1 MENVVPGALQRLR
14 AADIIRMAG
23 LNSASLG
30 QEYNRTATIRDT
42 QRQGMRLRGKVDVS
56 QTDTLAALD
65 DHEAATSKD
74 ASASSSFSV
83 EVEIINSASW
93 ISSCSCDGQ
102 GSLLCAH
109 GAALLYYWLA
119 QPALFT
125 PLPVP
130 DEADTIDDTFSSLST
145 AAVAPP
151 RRVPERLPV
160 REASSLE
167 RILPQ
172 NRALPTN
179 TVSVRYSPDLVTIL
193 GQLSLS
199 ELRGIAREY
208 NLLTNGV
215 SKPQLAEMIFEA
227 IKQPEGVRRV
237 AATLEKSQ
245 RQLLAALSLAGG
257 IISDD
262 DVHGLFE
269 RFGLGQP
276 AQLQQALLALQRK
289 ALLFHVNAPTSEI
302 PLRMTYTSN
311 LSSIDWFVP
320 VEVRSA
326 LRVLVP
332 VTPFDVFQEDEKY
345 GLSQVQ
351 AAQSYRIL
359 SDLLQVARALD
370 GVELAVSDPWSSARA
385 VETSL
390 PASVASSS
398 SPDHAARILAS
409 ANLPSDA
416 LLDALQKKV
425 PFTRS
430 FARFAVCV
438 LVLAGIVQKPERDIS
453 YLRTLPNAAHL
464 LLGSVHA
471 DVLYDLFQLWL
482 QSGSTAELFALLEEG
497 IQLRY
502 RMSSQNI
509 PMLRASEIS
518 EENKEARQ
526 MLITLLAQS
535 PTQQWMSFAAFAR
548 FVYRLNP
555 LFLQRRQR
563 LLPTPHWW
571 LEAEPTKVL
580 KPVNLGDWQRAE
592 QIYLAQFITG
602 PLHWWGLC
610 EVALSAQGR
619 LLAFKL
625 TDMAVW
631 LLHSGPTDASISS
644 HPETVSTQA
653 PLQVVD
659 NEHVLVPC
667 AAQFWPTI
675 ELLETFAEVAGVT
688 QGHLHYRFT
697 PQALSDALSRG
708 HRPDRLLEILRA
720 LVETEKQEYSP
731 CEQLLSQLEH
741 WIASYGRVR
750 IYTGVTMLEVADT
763 TVMRELS
770 VTTALDEYVIRQLHP
785 TLLVVHKEA
794 VGRITEDL
802 KRRGQ
807 SPLIHDEELY
817 GPE

>member
-1 MENVVPGALQRLR
+1 MENVVPGVLQRLR

-23 LNSASLG
+23 LNAASLG
-30 QEYNRTATIRDT
+30 QEYNRTATIWDT

-56 QTDTLAALD
+56 HADTLTAALD
-65 DHEAATSKD
+65 DNDATTSDD
-74 ASASSSFSV
+74 AITNSSFSV
-83 EVEIINSASW
+83 EVEIISSAAW
-93 ISSCSCDGQ
+93 VNSCSCDGQ
-102 GSLLCAH
+102 GTLLCAH
-109 GAALLYYWLA
+109 CAALLYYWLA
-119 QPALFT
+119 HPALFT

-130 DEADTIDDTFSSLST
+130 AESEIIDDTFSPLAVT
-145 AAVAPP
+145 PPQRAAV
-151 RRVPERLPV
+151 
-160 REASSLE
+160 REDSTSE
-167 RILPQ
+167 SVLPQ
-172 NRALPTN
+172 NR
-179 TVSVRYSPDLVTIL
+179 TVPVSIDAIRYSPDLVNIL

-208 NLLTNGV
+208 NLLSNGV
-215 SKPQLAEMIFEA
+215 AKPQLAELIFET
-227 IKQPEGVRRV
+227 IKQPEAVRRV
-237 AATLEKSQ
+237 ATTLEKAQ

-269 RFGLGQP
+269 RFGLGQS

-289 ALLFHVNAPTSEI
+289 ALLFHVNGPISDI
-302 PLRMTYTSN
+302 PLRLTHNSN
-311 LSSIDWFVP
+311 LASIDWFVP

-332 VTPFDVFQEDEKY
+332 VTTFDVSQEDEKY
-345 GLSQVQ
+345 GRPQVQ
-351 AAQSYRIL
+351 SVQSYRIL
-359 SDLLQVARALD
+359 ADLLQVARALD
-370 GVELAVSDPWSSARA
+370 GVELQPSDPWSPLHT
-385 VETSL
+385 VETAF
-390 PASVASSS
+390 PAGIAGSSTGS
-398 SPDHAARILAS
+398 STKEHNARILTS
-409 ANLPSDA
+409 ANLPSEA
-416 LLDALQKKV
+416 LLDTVQKSV
-425 PFTRS
+425 PFTRA
-430 FARFAVCV
+430 FTRFAVCV
-438 LVLAGIVQKPERDIS
+438 LILSGIVQKPERDIS
-453 YLRTLPNAAHL
+453 SMRTIPNAAHL

-482 QSGSTAELFALLEEG
+482 PYVSTAELFALLEEG
-497 IQLRY
+497 LQIRY

-509 PMLRASEIS
+509 PMLRASEIG

-526 MLITLLAQS
+526 ILMTLFSQV
-535 PTQQWMSFAAFAR
+535 PTQQWMSFSAFAR

-563 LLPTPHWW
+563 LLPAPHWW
-571 LEAEPTKVL
+571 IEGEPNKVL
-580 KPVNLGDWQRAE
+580 RPAHLGDWQRAE
-592 QIYLAQFITG
+592 QIYLAHFITG

-610 EVALSAQGR
+610 EVALSTQGR

-625 TDMAVW
+625 TDLAAW
-631 LLHSGPTDASISS
+631 LLHTGPVDVPILSSPELEAASD
-644 HPETVSTQA
+644 

-659 NEHVLVPC
+659 NEHVLVTC

-675 ELLETFAEVAGVT
+675 ELLETFAEVTGVV
-688 QGHLHYRFT
+688 QGRLHYHFT

-708 HRPDRLLEILRA
+708 HRPDRLLEILRTLA
-720 LVETEKQEYSP
+720 AAEKQENSP
-731 CEQLLSQLEH
+731 CEQLLSQLER

-750 IYTGVTMLEVADT
+750 IYTGVTLLEVADT

-785 TLLVVHKEA
+785 TLLVVHNEA

-817 GPE
+817 GSE

>member
-56 QTDTLAALD
+56 QSDPLTVALD
-65 DHEAATSKD
+65 DNNATTADD
-74 ASASSSFSV
+74 ATAINSFSV
-83 EVEIINSASW
+83 EVEILNSAAW
-93 ISSCSCDGQ
+93 VSSCSCDGQ

-109 GAALLYYWLA
+109 SAALLYHWLA
-119 QPALFT
+119 QPTLFT
-125 PLPVP
+125 SVSVP
-130 DEADTIDDTFSSLST
+130 DEPDTIDDPFLPTS
-145 AAVAPP
+145 VAPP
-151 RRVPERLPV
+151 KRMPAREVSRPE
-160 REASSLE
+160 SL
-167 RILPQ
+167 LPQ
-172 NRALPTN
+172 NRLLPASTAA
-179 TVSVRYSPDLVTIL
+179 VRYSPDLVNIL

-215 SKPQLAEMIFEA
+215 PKPQLAEMIFES
-227 IKQPEGVRRV
+227 IKQPEGVRRI
-237 AATLEKSQ
+237 ATTIEKAQ

-289 ALLFHVNAPTSEI
+289 ALLFHVNAPVSEI
-302 PLRMTYTSN
+302 PLRVTHNSN
-311 LSSIDWFVP
+311 LASVDWFVP

-332 VTPFDVFQEDEKY
+332 VTPFDVFQVDEKY
-345 GLSQVQ
+345 GLPQVQ
-351 AAQSYRIL
+351 SAQSYRIL
-359 SDLLQVARALD
+359 SDLLQVARALN
-370 GVELAVSDPWSSARA
+370 GVELEMSDPWSSMH
-385 VETSL
+385 VNTSETSFSGHIAGSSSTEHNAHL
-390 PASVASSS
+390 LASS
-398 SPDHAARILAS
+398 
-409 ANLPSDA
+409 NLPSEA
-416 LLDALQKKV
+416 LLDTLQKKV
-425 PFTRS
+425 PFTRA

-438 LVLAGIVQKPERDIS
+438 LIMAGIVQKPERDIS

-471 DVLYDLFQLWL
+471 DVLSDLFQLWL
-482 QSGSTAELFALLEEG
+482 QSASSTELFALLEEG
-497 IQLRY
+497 VQIRY
-502 RMSSQNI
+502 RMSSQNV
-509 PMLRASEIS
+509 PMVRASEIA

-526 MLITLLAQS
+526 IVMTLLSQA

-555 LFLQRRQR
+555 LFLQRRQYQ
-563 LLPTPHWW
+563 LPTPHWW
-571 LEAEPTKVL
+571 LETEASKAL
-580 KPVNLGDWQRAE
+580 KPAHLGDWQRAE
-592 QIYLAQFITG
+592 QLYLAQFIAG

-610 EVALSAQGR
+610 EIALSVQGR

-625 TDMAVW
+625 TDLAAW
-631 LLHSGPTDASISS
+631 LLHTGSVDAPLSNYPEAESS
-644 HPETVSTQA
+644 QA
-653 PLQVVD
+653 ALQVVD
-659 NEHVLVPC
+659 NEHVLVAC
-667 AAQFWPTI
+667 TAQFWPTI

-688 QGHLHYRFT
+688 QGRLHYHFT
-697 PQALSDALSRG
+697 PQVLSDALSKG
-708 HRPDRLLEILRA
+708 ARPDRLLEILRA
-720 LVETEKQEYSP
+720 LADAEKQPNSP
-731 CEQLLSQLEH
+731 CEQLLAQLER

-750 IYTGVTMLEVADT
+750 IYTGVTMLEAADT

-770 VTTALDEYVIRQLHP
+770 ATTTLDAYVIRQLHP
-785 TLLVVHKEA
+785 TLLVVDKEA
-794 VGRITEDL
+794 VGSITEDL

-807 SPLIHDEELY
+807 SPLIHEEELY
-817 GPE
+817 GSE